1 MKLAAFLNL
10 QNKSGLLT
18 AFLVTSLFIVSN
30 QLGYAQETPE
40 ITQQLLEKLEKR
52 DRKIAERDALIED
65 LQKRVEQLEHLVGTT
80 PPSSP
85 SPQMKEPPRH
95 PLPKTAVPATQSAQP
110 KNPIQQ
116 AQTQEKP
123 PKKKAKSSAP
133 GTFEV
138 DEDAAERALERT
150 LTQVGALLLP
160 VGLMEVQPFV
170 VYSRREQFSPTLVLG
185 EGGQVLTRNAE
196 LRRNEFDAGFFTRFG
211 LPFES
216 QLELSLPARVV
227 DQTLVQPA
235 GQFSFRETDDLG
247 SSIGDITVGVAKTV
261 FRERGWLPD
270 LIARVT
276 WDTDTSQRFSN
287 GVALGGGFHEIR
299 GSLTALKRQDP
310 LAFTGNFFYESSFE
324 KDNIDPGDKFGFS
337 IGALLAASPA
347 TSLRL
352 ELQQVFS
359 QELEVNGGDI
369 PGSNQVSSSFIFGA
383 SSVLGRGILLSISGG
398 IGLTDDA
405 PDYFINFALPIRF
418 GIPFR

>member
-1 MKLAAFLNL
+1 MKLAVFLNL
-10 QNKSGLLT
+10 RNRSGLLT
-18 AFLVTSLFIVSN
+18 AFLVIGLFIVSN

-65 LQKRVEQLEHLVGTT
+65 LQKRVEQLERLVGTT
-80 PPSSP
+80 PPPSP
-85 SPQMKEPPRH
+85 SPQVKQPPRH
-95 PLPKTAVPATQSAQP
+95 PLPKPAVPAAQS
-110 KNPIQQ
+110 KKPIQQ
-116 AQTQEKP
+116 AQAQEKLP
-123 PKKKAKSSAP
+123 EKKAKSSAP

-160 VGLMEVQPFV
+160 FGLMEVQPFV

-185 EGGQVLTRNAE
+185 ESGQVLTRNAE

-211 LPFES
+211 LPFDS

-235 GQFSFRETDDLG
+235 GQVSFRETNDLG
-247 SSIGDITVGVAKTV
+247 SSLGDITVGVAKTV

-398 IGLTDDA
+398 IGLTEDA